1 MAIFHLKKVKIVPK
15 HITCLLALFFSS
27 MALWNI
33 AEHQSKVGCHCL
45 LFGTI
50 HEKERVFQDG
60 PLPLCILVALTH
72 CAMMILS
79 LYLLFFTLKDLH
91 VTW

>member
-1 MAIFHLKKVKIVPK
+1 MAIFHLKKIKIIPK
-15 HITCLLALFFSS
+15 HISCLFVLLFSS
-27 MALWNI
+27 LALWNL

-60 PLPLCILVALTH
+60 PLPLCMLVALTH
-72 CAMMILS
+72 CAMIILS
-79 LYLLFFTLKDLH
+79 LYLLCFTLKEPH
-91 VTW
+91 ITW